1 MENDFL
7 YTSVINCNGWRSKEI
22 QKDKILSLVNVD
34 FNEKYKGIP
43 VSSTCHIINILCRY
57 REKLTEHLDFV
68 YNVIH
73 NTNESRYYPIWPFL
87 NNDVYEFNEIMKN
100 FYKQNKEN
108 KKIIYR
114 VKIFSK
120 KRKLC
125 NDIRNI
131 IISFLITPP
140 KIYSAVNI

>member
-1 MENDFL
+1 MKRL
-7 YTSVINCNGWRSKEI
+7 KEFK
-22 QKDKILSLVNVD
+22 KDKILSLVNID
-34 FNEKYKGIP
+34 FNEKYKSIP
-43 VSSTCHIINILCRY
+43 VNNTCHIINILCRY

-73 NTNESRYYPIWPFL
+73 NKNESRYYPIWTFL
-87 NNDVYEFNEIMKN
+87 NNDVYEFNETIKH
-100 FYKQNKEN
+100 FAKQNKEN
-108 KKIIYR
+108 KRIVNRI
-114 VKIFSK
+114 KIFSK

-140 KIYSAVNI
+140 KINSVVNI

>member
-1 MENDFL
+1 MKNFVNDKD
-7 YTSVINCNGWRSKEI
+7 TIMGQASKET
-22 QKDKILSLVNVD
+22 QKDNIISLVNID
-34 FNEKYKGIP
+34 FNEKYKNIP
-43 VSSTCHIINILCRY
+43 ASSTYHIINILCRY
-57 REKLTEHLDFV
+57 RKKLTEHLDFV

-73 NTNESRYYPIWPFL
+73 NKNESRYYTIWSFL

-100 FYKQNKEN
+100 FSKQNKEN

-125 NDIRNI
+125 NDIRNT